1 MRHYFRGTKEECDAI
16 IAIANKAMRY
26 PHDAINVGGG
36 RWAAPEESR
45 TTTIGTPI
53 EAKDGTFA
61 VGIDGVAEKAADAA
75 KETETPFG
83 KQPPLITKGEESTLI
98 TQIGKAVPMPKDW
111 EAPTATEAKPAAEAE
126 RDR

>member
-1 MRHYFRGTKEECDAI
+1 MNHFKGK
-16 IAIANKAMRY
+16 KALE
-26 PHDAINVGGG
+26 HV
-36 RWAAPEESR
+36 
-45 TTTIGTPI
+45 I
-53 EAKDGTFA
+53 EARQKGRAASQETHGTELPGHYSA
-61 VGIDGVAEKAADAA
+61 AADAA